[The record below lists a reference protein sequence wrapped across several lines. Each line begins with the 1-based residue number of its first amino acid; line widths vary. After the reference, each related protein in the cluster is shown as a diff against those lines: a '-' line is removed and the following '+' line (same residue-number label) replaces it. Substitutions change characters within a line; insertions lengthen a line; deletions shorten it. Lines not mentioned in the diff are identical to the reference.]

1 MFDINLILLPLLGFI
16 IGLFVTTIGGGGG
29 VFYVPVLALLF
40 NVPTQLA
47 VATSL
52 ASVLPTT
59 AMGAISHHRLGN
71 VDIRTGLILGIGGI
85 AGTFIGAY
93 IATMLPSIIL
103 RKIFGVFLLILTIP
117 MVINAIKRHK
127 KSGEDTKKHSR
138 LTGPKRAIGS
148 LFGVLSGILA
158 GLFGISGTPPV
169 TAGLYILGL
178 PAMVV
183 VGTSIFVLIFN
194 SISGVTGYFLLGQFD
209 PMLIVL
215 LGGGGAV
222 GAFVAPKLLKRINE
236 KTLEKIYAPLLVTL
250 NVILSVAMILG

>member
-1 MFDINLILLPLLGFI
+1 MFDINLLLLPLLGFL
-16 IGLFVTTIGGGGG
+16 IGLFVTTLSGGGG
-29 VFYVPVLALLF
+29 VFYVPVLTLLF

-59 AMGAISHHRLGN
+59 AMGSLSHHRLGN

-85 AGTFIGAY
+85 IGAFIGAY
-93 IATMLPSIIL
+93 IANMLPPIIL
-103 RKIFGVFLLILTIP
+103 RKIFGVFLLILTVP
-117 MVINAIKRHK
+117 MVLNALKRHK
-127 KSGEDTKKHSR
+127 KSGTDKKEPSR
-138 LTGPKRAIGS
+138 LTGSKQAIGS

-194 SISGVTGYFLLGQFD
+194 SISGMTGYFLLGQFD
-209 PMLIVL
+209 PTLIIL
-215 LGGGGAV
+215 LGGGGAL
-222 GAFVAPKLLKRINE
+222 GAFIAPKLLKKIDE
-236 KTLEKIYAPLLVTL
+236 KTLEKIYAPLLVTM
-250 NVILSVAMILG
+250 NIILSFAMILG